1 MHPRLRQFIVPIV
14 PCALAAALLCA
25 AAGCGTGGASS
36 GAAARHNPAL
46 PNADN
51 AASLRPG
58 DNLVIVLQGIPD
70 PSSNQV
76 QIDDKGLISLPF
88 IGAQKAAGETTA
100 LFGQRIRDTYIAKK
114 IYTQVDVSV
123 TVTERYVYVG
133 GEVAR
138 PGRVVWA
145 PDLTVSKAVQAAG
158 GFAIYARPGQV
169 TLVRDGVP
177 YLMDVT
183 LAQKNPAEDPRLL
196 PGDSLN
202 VPKTPF

>member
-1 MHPRLRQFIVPIV
+1 MIFRLRQPVAH
-14 PCALAAALLCA
+14 CMLAAMLLLA
-25 AAGCGTGGASS
+25 ATGCGTGGFSNGTAK
-36 GAAARHNPAL
+36 NPVL
-46 PNADN
+46 PNAGD
-51 AASLRPG
+51 AAALRPG

-100 LFGQRIRDTYIAKK
+100 LFAQQIRDTYIAKK

-133 GEVAR
+133 GEVVR

-145 PDLTVSKAVQAAG
+145 PDLTISKAVQAAG
-158 GFAIYARPGQV
+158 GFAIYARSGQV

-177 YLMDVT
+177 YLIDVA
-183 LAQKNPAEDPRLL
+183 LAQKKPAEDTRLL

>member
-1 MHPRLRQFIVPIV
+1 MNPRFRQFIA
-14 PCALAAALLCA
+14 PCALAVALLLA
-25 AAGCGTGGASS
+25 AAGCGTGASS
-36 GAAARHNPAL
+36 GTTSRHNPVL

-88 IGAQKAAGETTA
+88 IGAQKAAGQTTA
-100 LFGQRIRDTYIAKK
+100 GFAQQIRDTYITKK
-114 IYTQVDVSV
+114 LYTQVDVSV

-133 GEVAR
+133 GEVVR

-145 PDLTVSKAVQAAG
+145 PDFTVTKAVQAAG

-169 TLVRDGVP
+169 TLVRDGVS
-177 YLMDVT
+177 YLIDVT
-183 LAQKNPAEDPRLL
+183 LAQKKPAEDPRLL
-196 PGDSLN
+196 PGDLLN

>member
-1 MHPRLRQFIVPIV
+1 MNPRFRQLIAH
-14 PCALAAALLCA
+14 CALATALLFA
-25 AAGCGTGGASS
+25 VAGCGTGPFSAS
-36 GAAARHNPAL
+36 NPSRNPVL

-88 IGAQKAAGETTA
+88 IGTQKAAGQTTA
-100 LFGQRIRDTYIAKK
+100 LFAQQVRDTYIAKK

-145 PDLTVSKAVQAAG
+145 PDITVSKAVQAAG

-169 TLVRDGVP
+169 TLVRDGVS
-177 YLMDVT
+177 YLIDVT

-202 VPKTPF
+202 VPKSVF

>member
-1 MHPRLRQFIVPIV
+1 MNPQFRKFAAQ
-14 PCALAAALLCA
+14 CALAAALLLA
-25 AAGCGTGGASS
+25 VAGCGTGASPDS
-36 GAAARHNPAL
+36 ARHNPVP

-88 IGAQKAAGETTA
+88 IGAQKAAGQTTA
-100 LFGQRIRDTYIAKK
+100 VFAQQIRDTYIAKK

-133 GEVAR
+133 GEVVR

-158 GFAIYARPGQV
+158 GFAIYARASRV
-169 TLVRDGVP
+169 TLVRDGVS
-177 YLMDVT
+177 YLIDVS
-183 LAQKNPAEDPRLL
+183 LAQKTPAEDPRLL
-196 PGDSLN
+196 PGDYLS
-202 VPKTPF
+202 VPKTAF

>member
-1 MHPRLRQFIVPIV
+1 MPPRIRQLIAH
-14 PCALAAALLCA
+14 CALASTLLLA
-25 AAGCGTGGASS
+25 VAGCGTGGAS
-36 GAAARHNPAL
+36 ATTTTKNPVL
-46 PNADN
+46 PNAGN
-51 AASLRPG
+51 AALLRPG

-88 IGAQKAAGETTA
+88 IGAQKAAGQTTA
-100 LFGQRIRDTYIAKK
+100 LFAQQIRDTYIAKK

-133 GEVAR
+133 GEVMR

-158 GFAIYARPGQV
+158 GFGIYARQSQV
-169 TLVRDGVP
+169 SLVRDGVS
-177 YLMDVT
+177 YLIDVP
-183 LAQKNPAEDPRLL
+183 LAQKKPAEDPRLL
-196 PGDSLN
+196 PGDSLH
-202 VPKTPF
+202 VPKTVF